1 MRIKPYDSDPSAPN
15 GNRSATTL
23 RPVANDVTPP
33 LPRVGCNP
41 VRGENWNPVA
51 DVARRICPLVGRAL
65 LLSTVE
71 RGRLNPVHFEHY
83 FSRSPAQIGAPR
95 RTKCTDHRLPVGSF
109 CTGWAESE
117 ASTLSGEARG
127 LKRHVAVDT
136 QGVLWG
142 VVVHAAGDHETQWA
156 LQLLAPTAS
165 RLDRVETVFADQ
177 AYQDLEETLE
187 EELGWELQV
196 VESDDGNSGF
206 SVDPKRSVA
215 RENLRLVRRGASAGP
230 RAGAADRL
238 QRDNG
243 AVRHAP
249 NRLESARLKIKT
261 DSQWRPE
268 RTDRVTL
275 TDTHWIGAIA
285 EEGCP
290 LDELS
295 PSPRDVIR
303 YALPCPLVMVF
314 LPQVLPPNKNAQCT
328 ASSGKGSIITV
339 SESGR

>member
-1 MRIKPYDSDPSAPN
+1 M
-15 GNRSATTL
+15 
-23 RPVANDVTPP
+23 
-33 LPRVGCNP
+33 
-41 VRGENWNPVA
+41 A
-51 DVARRICPLVGRAL
+51 DVDRRICPLVGRAL

-71 RGRLNPVHFEHY
+71 RGKPNPVHFEHY

-127 LKRHVAVDT
+127 RKRHVAVDT

-177 AYQDLEETLE
+177 VYQGLEETLE
-187 EELGWELQV
+187 EELSWELQV

-215 RENLRLVRRGASAGP
+215 RENLQLVRRVASAGP

-303 YALPCPLVMVF
+303 YTLPCPLVMVF